1 MDALSRLNTDA
12 ALLRA
17 RLDML
22 NRQAS
27 SGRKTD
33 RLGDLPPE
41 APQLVNLSNDMA
53 RREVYGRAI
62 DQSTGRIS
70 VTQASLQRLK
80 NIAGEFRSQV
90 AMRLDPKDPAA
101 LAAFQERARAAAMEV
116 GSLLNTQL
124 SGEYL
129 FGGSDLT
136 HPPVPNAHNL
146 MSSGMATSIATA
158 IGGLNNS
165 NASSVAA
172 ATLAA
177 AQDTTVGNSP
187 FSSFLED
194 PAGGANEARRSVPAA
209 DNHLVTYGVPANR
222 NAVAQ
227 SRGETTGSWARDL
240 LRGLF
245 SVAALGPSQAQY
257 DQGFGDLANTLRNG
271 FASAES
277 ALSEEMGALGNVSQQ
292 LDTTKTRH
300 RDMSDTLQK
309 QITGFTDVDMAE
321 TLTQLQA
328 TRTALESSY
337 RITASLADLTLSKFL
352 R

>member
-1 MDALSRLNTDA
+1 
-12 ALLRA
+12 
-17 RLDML
+17 
-22 NRQAS
+22 
-27 SGRKTD
+27 
-33 RLGDLPPE
+33 
-41 APQLVNLSNDMA
+41 
-53 RREVYGRAI
+53 
-62 DQSTGRIS
+62 
-70 VTQASLQRLK
+70 
-80 NIAGEFRSQV
+80 
-90 AMRLDPKDPAA
+90 
-101 LAAFQERARAAAMEV
+101 
-116 GSLLNTQL
+116 
-124 SGEYL
+124 
-129 FGGSDLT
+129 
-136 HPPVPNAHNL
+136 
-146 MSSGMATSIATA
+146 
-158 IGGLNNS
+158 
-165 NASSVAA
+165 
-172 ATLAA
+172 
-177 AQDTTVGNSP
+177 
-187 FSSFLED
+187 
-194 PAGGANEARRSVPAA
+194 
-209 DNHLVTYGVPANR
+209 VPANR

>member
-1 MDALSRLNTDA
+1 
-12 ALLRA
+12 
-17 RLDML
+17 
-22 NRQAS
+22 
-27 SGRKTD
+27 
-33 RLGDLPPE
+33 
-41 APQLVNLSNDMA
+41 
-53 RREVYGRAI
+53 
-62 DQSTGRIS
+62 
-70 VTQASLQRLK
+70 
-80 NIAGEFRSQV
+80 
-90 AMRLDPKDPAA
+90 
-101 LAAFQERARAAAMEV
+101 
-116 GSLLNTQL
+116 
-124 SGEYL
+124 
-129 FGGSDLT
+129 
-136 HPPVPNAHNL
+136 

-292 LDTTKTRH
+292 LDTSKARH
-300 RDMSDTLQK
+300 RDVSDTLQK
-309 QITGFTDVDMAE
+309 QITGLTDVDMAE